1 VLVTASTLLASSLCR
16 PHFGIFFLS
25 AATSSRSVSIFLF
38 IDCQLFDCVQ
48 PALLK
53 SADLLRQAAFLLLQL
68 PICSFRPLISR
79 PFTTP
84 LIHHTTPRR
93 GSKAG

>member
-38 IDCQLFDCVQ
+38 IDCQLFDCAP

-53 SADLLRQAAFLLLQL
+53 SADLLRQAAYLLLKAADL
-68 PICSFRPLISR
+68 KTVHNAPDPTTRP
-79 PFTTP
+79 
-84 LIHHTTPRR
+84 PRR
-93 GSKAG
+93 GSKAE